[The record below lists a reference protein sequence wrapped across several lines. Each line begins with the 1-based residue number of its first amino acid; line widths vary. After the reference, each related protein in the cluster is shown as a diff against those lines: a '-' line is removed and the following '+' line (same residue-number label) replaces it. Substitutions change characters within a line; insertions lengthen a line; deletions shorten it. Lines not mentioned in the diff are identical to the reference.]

1 MADETE
7 LPEVRVLR
15 GHCADGNTCPK
26 ILDIGDP
33 DDLLVVGQPETI
45 VARLVATRSHVG
57 PGEVVY
63 RVPRRLLPEVR

>member
-1 MADETE
+1 MDDHTD

-26 ILDIGDP
+26 ILDVGDP
-33 DDLLVVGQPETI
+33 DDLLVIGQPETI
-45 VARLVATRSHVG
+45 AARLVATRSHVG

-63 RVPRRLLPEVR
+63 RLPRWLLPEVR